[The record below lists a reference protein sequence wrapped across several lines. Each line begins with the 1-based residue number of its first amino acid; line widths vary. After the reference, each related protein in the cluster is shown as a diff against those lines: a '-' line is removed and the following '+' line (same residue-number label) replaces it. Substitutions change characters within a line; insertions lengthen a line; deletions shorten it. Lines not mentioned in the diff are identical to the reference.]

1 MYIWFLN
8 VYIYVWFLNVY
19 ICMVPECIYVLFR
32 NIYVCMVPEYIYI
45 YVWFLNVYV
54 WENIE
59 PENSLPLV
67 RMICLDIINQSK

>member
-1 MYIWFLN
+1 
-8 VYIYVWFLNVY
+8 
-19 ICMVPECIYVLFR
+19 MVPECIYVLFR